1 MAVAAML
8 APMGCSL
15 GGDDEPQP
23 ATGAAKEV
31 AAAVERFEQAVAQ
44 RDFKAICNELFTPT
58 ARQRAGGDDCVAQTS
73 SAVEGL
79 RRPRLQIEEIRVTD
93 VSASVK
99 VATEAAGQARV
110 IDSMEL
116 RKTGGRWLV
125 EAVG

>member
-1 MAVAAML
+1 ML
-8 APMGCSL
+8 APVGCSI
-15 GGDDEPQP
+15 GGDDEPKP
-23 ATGAAKEV
+23 VTGPAKEV

-44 RDFKAICNELFTPT
+44 QDFKTICDELFTAN

-93 VSASVK
+93 DSASVR
-99 VATEAAGQARV
+99 VATEATGQARV
-110 IDSMEL
+110 TDSMEL
-116 RKTGGRWLV
+116 RKTDGRWLV